1 MARVLK
7 SPWRIA
13 LEAAATEDDV
23 VRVARDYV
31 ATLAREQVG
40 LLPQNCRPGPIE
52 SCADV
57 TEWAMRLVQEC
68 LNYHAEGA
76 SLDLMREVSEFFS
89 EATARM
95 SELKPPK

>member
-1 MARVLK
+1 MARMFK
-7 SPWRIA
+7 SPWRSA

-23 VRVARDYV
+23 VHVAREYV
-31 ATLAREQVG
+31 ATLARERLH

-52 SCADV
+52 TCADV
-57 TEWAMRLVQEC
+57 AEWAMRLVQEC

-76 SLDLMREVSEFFS
+76 SLDLMMEISEFFS

-95 SELKPPK
+95 SELKPSR

>member
-7 SPWRIA
+7 SPWRSA

-31 ATLAREQVG
+31 ATLTREQVG
-40 LLPQNCRPGPIE
+40 LLPQSCRPGPIAK
-52 SCADV
+52 CADV
-57 TEWAMRLVQEC
+57 AECAMRLVQEC

-76 SLDLMREVSEFFS
+76 SLDFMMEISEFFS

-95 SELKPPK
+95 SELKPPR